1 MSTIGAEDAAFAA
14 ESLGELAAESIG
26 ELGHPMLAAPVSG
39 SVPGAEAG
47 TLALRVGGEARVV
60 EEYRG

>member
-1 MSTIGAEDAAFAA
+1 
-14 ESLGELAAESIG
+14 
-26 ELGHPMLAAPVSG
+26 MLAAPVSG

-60 EEYRG
+60 EEYRPVLEAIGDKIFHLGPSGSETR